1 MMQLYTKPKNNDA
14 AAWKNLFVLGTLVI
28 ICIYISENDVIELAI
43 KGLMLIIQLLFEDII
58 KHMNY
63 DGNIAFISWYF

>member
-43 KGLMLIIQLLFEDII
+43 KGLMLII
-58 KHMNY
+58 
-63 DGNIAFISWYF
+63 